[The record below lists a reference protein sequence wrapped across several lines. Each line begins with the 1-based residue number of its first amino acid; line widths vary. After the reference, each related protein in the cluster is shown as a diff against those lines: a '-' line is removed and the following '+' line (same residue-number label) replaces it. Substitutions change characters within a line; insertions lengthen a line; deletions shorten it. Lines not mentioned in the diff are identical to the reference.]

1 MSAASKLTLYSDDTQ
16 AWGLIEADALLTLA
30 KLPDA
35 CVDAVVTDPPYG
47 IEIAA
52 WDGPAIRQAVR
63 RKGERLSN
71 GEAFER
77 WTTRWA
83 TEASRVLKPGG
94 HAVIF
99 GSPRVFHRLVSGVE
113 AGGLEVR
120 DQLLWLYGTG
130 VPKSRKLVGGLGT
143 VLKPSYEPILIARKP
158 LQDTTLRNLEKWG
171 TGALNIEAARITS
184 SDKPAGF
191 WPANVALS
199 HSPGCQ
205 PGACKPDCPL
215 PLIDQERAA
224 RPPSR
229 LFYCA
234 KASRAEREAGCE
246 QLPRNSVQLYTG
258 KRHSPRLRHNPH
270 PTVKPL
276 ELMRWLIRL
285 TCPPNGLVLDAFAGS
300 GSTGVAAVLEDRMF
314 LGLEREAA
322 YVDIACARLTH
333 WAAIAAREE
342 VLP

>member
-1 MSAASKLTLYSDDTQ
+1 MSTTKLALYQDDTQ

-30 KLPDA
+30 HLPDA
-35 CVDAVVTDPPYG
+35 CVDALVTDPPYG

-63 RKGERLSN
+63 RKGERLSA

-83 TEASRVLKPGG
+83 TECCRVLKPGG

-130 VPKSRKLVGGLGT
+130 VPKSRQLGKGLST
-143 VLKPSYEPILIARKP
+143 SLKPGYEPILLARKP
-158 LQDTTLRNLEKWG
+158 LQGTTLRNLDEWG
-171 TGALNIEAARITS
+171 TGALNIDAARI
-184 SDKPAGF
+184 GEERY
-191 WPANVALS
+191 WPANIALS
-199 HSPGCQ
+199 HAPSCTQFGCSDGCPVGQ
-205 PGACKPDCPL
+205 LDSTRPDL
-215 PLIDQERAA
+215 L
-224 RPPSR
+224 PSR
-229 LFYCA
+229 LFFCA

-246 QLPRNSVQLYTG
+246 QLPPSSVPIYTG

-270 PTVKPL
+270 PTVKPI
-276 ELMRWLIRL
+276 ELMRWLVRL
-285 TCPPNGLVLDAFAGS
+285 VTPPNGLVLDPFTGS
-300 GSTGVAAVLEDRMF
+300 GTTGIAAVMENRMF
-314 LGLEREAA
+314 LGLEREAPF
-322 YVDIACARLTH
+322 VDVACARLTH
-333 WAAIAAREE
+333 WAAIAAQRKE
-342 VLP
+342 LP